1 MADDQDIGADLG
13 IGAGDAAEPAL
24 GGQLIQDAALIL
36 AGLALFGGAEAWAAA
51 SGLLLAQVVA
61 VGNALVAGWVITNV
75 LHEWGHYAGAKLA
88 RAAAPRVKPPGLS
101 FFRYRFD
108 LEGNSLAQFTAM
120 SLGGNLAH
128 WGVFAAA
135 FLLLPMATATPA
147 QSGFVAATFAFAVF
161 ASVIEWPIIVRTNWG
176 GLQPSKAFAHIN
188 RTFIRG
194 RYLVGGIGGVV
205 FLVVA

>member
-1 MADDQDIGADLG
+1 MAEDQDIGTDL
-13 IGAGDAAEPAL
+13 GAGDAAEPAL
-24 GGQLIQDAALIL
+24 GGQLIRDAALIL
-36 AGLALFGGAEAWAAA
+36 AGLALFGGAEAWAAV
-51 SGLLLAQVVA
+51 SGLLLAQAVA
-61 VGNALVAGWVITNV
+61 VGNALVAGWTIANV

-88 RAAAPRVKPPGLS
+88 RAAAPRVKPRGFS

-108 LEGNSLAQFTAM
+108 LEGNSLGQFTAM

-135 FLLLPMATATPA
+135 LLLLPMATPA
-147 QSGFVAATFAFAVF
+147 QSAFVAATFAFAVF

-188 RTFIRG
+188 RSFIRG
-194 RYLVGGIGGVV
+194 RYVVGGIGG
-205 FLVVA
+205 LVLLAFA

>member
-1 MADDQDIGADLG
+1 MAEDQDISADLG
-13 IGAGDAAEPAL
+13 IGVDDAAEPAL

-36 AGLALFGGAEAWAAA
+36 ASLALFGGAEAWAAA
-51 SGLLLAQVVA
+51 SGLLLAQAVA
-61 VGNALVAGWVITNV
+61 VGNALVAGWTITNL

-88 RAAAPRVKPPGLS
+88 RAAAPRVKPPGFS

-120 SLGGNLAH
+120 SLGGNVAH
-128 WGVFAAA
+128 WGAFAAA
-135 FLLLPMATATPA
+135 LLLLPMATPA

-161 ASVIEWPIIVRTNWG
+161 ASVIEWPIIARTNWG

-188 RTFIRG
+188 RSFIRG
-194 RYLVGGIGGVV
+194 RYAVGGIGGLV
-205 FLVVA
+205 FLAFA